1 MAKEIKLSPGEWEV
15 METIWNKGGSP
26 SVREVYERLYPNA
39 EKAYTTIQTIMNNLE
54 TKGFLRKKKIG
65 LVNFYTPTRKRET
78 MVKVETQGL
87 VSKAFR
93 GSFMSLANYLI
104 NSDSLTTDDIT
115 ELKTLIE
122 KREAELR
129 NNNND

>member
-1 MAKEIKLSPGEWEV
+1 
-15 METIWNKGGSP
+15 
-26 SVREVYERLYPNA
+26 
-39 EKAYTTIQTIMNNLE
+39 
-54 TKGFLRKKKIG
+54 
-65 LVNFYTPTRKRET
+65 